1 MAYENAE
8 MYRIEMN
15 NKIGAVGVN
24 GKFYLYLK
32 KIVFLNGMLK
42 IFSIFVKIIEH

>member
-32 KIVFLNGMLK
+32 KNSVSQWNVENI
-42 IFSIFVKIIEH
+42 